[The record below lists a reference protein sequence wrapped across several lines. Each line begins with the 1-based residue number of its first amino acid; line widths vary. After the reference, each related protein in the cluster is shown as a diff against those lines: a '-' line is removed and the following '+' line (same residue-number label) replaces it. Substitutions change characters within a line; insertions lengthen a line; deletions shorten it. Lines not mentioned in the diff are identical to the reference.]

1 MLPLERNIGPL
12 MLKTIEG
19 NLRKGH
25 NRGYVSAI
33 FVFITL
39 TTLLIFHQIVF
50 NMLTLSVQKSE
61 ALEYKNF
68 LSSAPSSQ
76 FNTSDSNSCT
86 NYNPSTRTI
95 TVSCGNSAR
104 LTDIYNKLHD
114 NSVLTKQSPI
124 GTWLL
129 SANLIISKGSTFH
142 IDSTEKVR
150 SSEPKIGPAYNID
163 VLGSLKI
170 DSALSE
176 WIACLLTLTSVI
188 PILGPGHIPPV
199 FISTNL
205 A

>member
-1 MLPLERNIGPL
+1 MLPLERNIGLL
-12 MLKTIEG
+12 MLKTMEG

-25 NRGYVSAI
+25 NRGHVSAI

-68 LSSAPSSQ
+68 LSPAPSSQ
-76 FNTSDSNSCT
+76 FNTSDSNSCI

-95 TVSCGNSAR
+95 TVSCGNSTR

-114 NSVLTKQSPI
+114 SSVLTKQSPI

-129 SANLIISKGSTFH
+129 SANLIISKGATFH
-142 IDSTEKVR
+142 IDSTDTKWNTTTWYALR
-150 SSEPKIGPAYNID
+150 KSSD
-163 VLGSLKI
+163 VIRGSI
-170 DSALSE
+170 
-176 WIACLLTLTSVI
+176 
-188 PILGPGHIPPV
+188 
-199 FISTNL
+199 
-205 A
+205 